1 MAKFVGRNAGVGIGK
16 ESPRGTAVA
25 PTFWIP
31 WATLSFNDKVDRILE
46 EAAFGNIADADSS
59 YTVKSWGEG
68 SIEADIH
75 ENYVGLILAAL
86 AGAAPTTTDGTIP
99 ATDYVHTYTLQNIN
113 NKLSLSLAMH
123 TPNQDVLFPFGMI
136 DKYTISVKPASICR
150 NTIDFRSQK
159 SKDWQIL
166 TPTYTSLGDKYLSKH
181 TAFYLATSSA
191 TYITDLDTEEA
202 SPTGKIAITS
212 LTLNINN
219 NLADWDT
226 LGTVTPVDIVNRT
239 FSVDGEIEL
248 SFDNNTYRDYV
259 MEGTYKAARIKFTI
273 GDDNSLQID
282 MPKVDFREWEP
293 NIALDDIATQKFT
306 FKALYDSANGI
317 SQIGNLVLKNQNQNY

>member
-1 MAKFVGRNAGVGIGK
+1 MSKFVGRNAGVGIGK

-68 SIEADIH
+68 EIEADIH

-86 AGAAPTTTDGTIP
+86 AGAAPTSTGGPTN
-99 ATDYVHTYTLQNIN
+99 YVHTYALQNIN
-113 NKLSLSLAMH
+113 NKLSLSLAMD
-123 TPNQDVLFPFGMI
+123 TPNTTVVFPFGMV
-136 DKYTISVKPASICR
+136 DKYTITVKPASIVR
-150 NTIDFRSQK
+150 NTIAFRSQK
-159 SKDWQIL
+159 SKDWNSL
-166 TPTYTSLGDKYLSKH
+166 TPSYTSLGDKYLSKH
-181 TAFYLATSSA
+181 CAFYLATADAS
-191 TYITDLDTEEA
+191 YISNLNTEEA
-202 SPTGKIAITS
+202 SPTGKIALTS
-212 LTLNINN
+212 LTLNVNN

-239 FSVDGEIEL
+239 FAVDGEVEL
-248 SFDNNTYRDYV
+248 AFDDNTYRDYV
-259 MEGTYKAARIKFTI
+259 MAGTYKSCRIKFAIST
-273 GDDNSLQID
+273 NNYLQID

-306 FKALYDSANGI
+306 FKALYDTANGI
-317 SQIGNLVLKNQNQNY
+317 AQIGNLVLANQTENY